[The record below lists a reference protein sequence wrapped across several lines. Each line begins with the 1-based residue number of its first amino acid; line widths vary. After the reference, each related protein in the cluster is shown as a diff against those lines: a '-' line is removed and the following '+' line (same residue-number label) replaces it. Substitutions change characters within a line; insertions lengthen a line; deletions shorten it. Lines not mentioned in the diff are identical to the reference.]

1 MEIFTL
7 EISFPYGS
15 EDESW
20 VRVIEVKED
29 FTLGQ
34 LHDYIQEVVAFDN
47 DHLYEFYIGKNTRN
61 KSGAISEHTNLNEIY
76 PMTGFKL
83 YYLFDYGDNWLFQIK
98 KSRKRVVE
106 DVKVK
111 YPRIVKSIGVNP
123 EQYPGYEE

>member
-7 EISFPYGS
+7 EISFPYDS
-15 EDESW
+15 EDEPW
-20 VRVIEVKED
+20 IRVIEVKED
-29 FTLGQ
+29 FTLYQ
-34 LHDYIQEVVAFDN
+34 LHDYIQEIVDFDN
-47 DHLYEFYIGKNTRN
+47 DHLYEFYIGKNTSN

-76 PMTGFKL
+76 PMTGVKL

-111 YPRIVKSIGVNP
+111 YPRIVKSMGVSP
-123 EQYPGYEE
+123 EQYPEYDE

>member
-7 EISFPYGS
+7 EISFPYNT
-15 EDESW
+15 EDEPW

-29 FTLGQ
+29 FSLYQ
-34 LHDYIQEVVAFDN
+34 LHDYIQDLVAFDN
-47 DHLYEFYIGKNTRN
+47 DHLYEFYIGKNTKN
-61 KSGAISEHTNLNEIY
+61 KSGAISEHTSLNEIY
-76 PMTGFKL
+76 PMTGVKL

-111 YPRIVKSIGVNP
+111 YPRVVKSMGVSP
-123 EQYPGYEE
+123 EQYPEYEE